1 MNPKDDKPVTAH
13 RHDAD
18 AALIP
23 NQEHEPVLRDEDRKP
38 IRVAI
43 EQRDPDMDPQLIWR
57 GKRTGPLEVNAP
69 PIYVQEHVHPKALI
83 EDLKAGKQRETDLFG
98 HFGLTDA
105 DREAEVEF
113 YRHTRKWSNRFILG
127 DSLEVMT
134 SLAEREGLRGKVQAI
149 YVDPPYGIRFN
160 SNFQWSTNSREVK
173 DGKPDH
179 LTREPEQVRAFRDTW
194 RDGIHSYLGY
204 LRDRLMA
211 ARELLTE
218 NGSCFVQIGDENV
231 HRVRALMDEVF
242 GEENFVSEIVYRT
255 TTGKASA
262 ALDSTRDFVVWF
274 ALDRDKAKLRRLLFQ
289 RDVEADKNYRY
300 DFDETGSFGGVGGS
314 PHRLARMNP
323 LTSQSSSSTT
333 LFRYSLCG
341 NLFKPNK
348 GGWKTNLKGMER
360 LDRSSRLTFSGK
372 TMGFVRPAS
381 DYSLQ
386 AYADIWD
393 DTRQSGFGDDK
404 HYVVQTAPRVIERCL
419 LMTTDPGDLVLDPTA
434 GSGTTAHVAE
444 QWGRR
449 WIAID
454 TSRVAL
460 ALARARVM
468 GARYPAYILRDSAE
482 GQARMEKE
490 GWADPRAEERPR
502 YERDLAQGFVCE
514 RVPHIT
520 LKAIANNPAIDTL
533 WDRHQPAVEAALE
546 NLNSCMVNFPCEH
559 LVETGGRKGKA
570 LDFTDAG
577 YQEMPSGEEAP
588 RGGFMEW
595 EVPRE
600 TGTPMTGE
608 MLKTWQ
614 KAAGMLGEST
624 GRGRR
629 KARKSGDVDEI
640 ELTSLLDVMN
650 FLSSG
655 EGNPMGTSVFH
666 HFTAGNVLDV
676 ERTKNG
682 HPIMPWPLE
691 AQQYHEKFWQARIA
705 RQRAIDEAIER
716 KGREDDYEVLH
727 DKPFE
732 DKKKLRVAGPFTV
745 ESLSPHRTPVTD
757 EDGELLE
764 EAQDLTAESDAF
776 RTAVLDNL
784 AKSGLH
790 QAGREDRID
799 FDAMTPWPGTL
810 VTAKATYMQG
820 DETRTAA
827 IFLGPEYG
835 TVARADVVDAAT
847 EAADA
852 GCDVL
857 VACGFSFTADATA
870 KTSHGRIR
878 ILHARMNSDLH
889 MADLKAG
896 GGNLFAVFGE
906 PDIVLHEA
914 DDMLRVEIEGV
925 NVFRPATG
933 EVVTASASEIACWFV
948 DTDYSGDAFFVR
960 QAYFPGAEVPYKSI
974 RAALRTDVDEDAW
987 DSLKR
992 TTSRPFP
999 RPKSGRIA
1007 VKVINH
1013 LGDEVM
1019 QVLRMSHG

>member
-1 MNPKDDKPVTAH
+1 MTAKDDKPVIAH
-13 RHDAD
+13 RHEQEAVH
-18 AALIP
+18 IP

-38 IRVAI
+38 IRVSI
-43 EQRDPDMDPQLIWR
+43 DNRDPDMDPQLVWR

-98 HFGLTDA
+98 HFGLTDE

-160 SNFQWSTNSREVK
+160 SNFQWSTNSRDVK

-204 LRDRLMA
+204 LRDRLVA

-218 NGSCFVQIGDENV
+218 SGSCFVQIGDENV

-242 GEENFVSEIVYRT
+242 GEENFVSLIAFRKTGT
-255 TTGKASA
+255 TSA
-262 ALDSTRDFVVWF
+262 TLLDATSDYLVWF
-274 ALDRDKAKLRRLLFQ
+274 AKDTAQVKYRPRFIEKTIGGEGAKEYKTVRMSDTTERAAEEAELSGKKSLPKGADVFTLTSVVSDGAAKEPQPLSIFGNTYFPASNEHWKTTIPGMQRLLK
-289 RDVEADKNYRY
+289 ADRLSPRTKKRMYRRY
-300 DFDETGSFGGVGGS
+300 
-314 PHRLARMNP
+314 
-323 LTSQSSSSTT
+323 
-333 LFRYSLCG
+333 FR
-341 NLFKPNK
+341 
-348 GGWKTNLKGMER
+348 
-360 LDRSSRLTFSGK
+360 
-372 TMGFVRPAS
+372 
-381 DYSLQ
+381 DYSIFATNNSWQDVRGAL
-386 AYADIWD
+386 
-393 DTRQSGFGDDK
+393 SK
-404 HYVVQTAPRVIERCL
+404 VYVVQTAEVIAQRCL
-419 LMTTDPGDLVLDPTA
+419 LMTTDPGDIVLDPTA

-444 QWGRR
+444 HWGRR

-468 GARYPAYILRDSAE
+468 GAKYPAFLLRDSAE

-490 GWADPRAEERPR
+490 GWADPSAEKRPH
-502 YERDLAQGFVCE
+502 YDRDVAQGFVCE

-533 WDRHQPAVEAALE
+533 YDRHQPAVEDALAAL
-546 NLNSCMVNFPCEH
+546 NSALRASPPPDPFEVGQ
-559 LVETGGRKGKA
+559 GGRKGTKIA
-570 LDFTDAG
+570 FTESGEA
-577 YQEMPSGEEAP
+577 EMPSGEMAP
-588 RGGFMEW
+588 AGGLMEW

-600 TGTPMTGE
+600 SPDGWP
-608 MLKTWQ
+608 
-614 KAAGMLGEST
+614 A
-624 GRGRR
+624 
-629 KARKSGDVDEI
+629 D
-640 ELTSLLDVMN
+640 LLD
-650 FLSSG
+650 
-655 EGNPMGTSVFH
+655 
-666 HFTAGNVLDV
+666 A
-676 ERTKNG
+676 
-682 HPIMPWPLE
+682 
-691 AQQYHEKFWQARIA
+691 FWQARIA

-732 DKKKLRVAGPFTV
+732 EKKKVRVAGPFTV

-757 EDGELLE
+757 EEGELLE
-764 EAQDLTAESDAF
+764 EAQDQSAESDAF

-784 AKSGLH
+784 AKAGIH
-790 QAGREDRID
+790 QAGREDRIE
-799 FDAMTPWPGTL
+799 FDGMTPWPGSL
-810 VTAKATYMQG
+810 ITAKATYLEG
-820 DETRTAA
+820 DDTRTAA

-835 TVARADVVDAAT
+835 TVTRADVVDAAT

-870 KTSHGRIR
+870 KHSHGRIR

-889 MADLKAG
+889 MAGELKAG

-906 PDIVLHEA
+906 PDILLHEEG
-914 DDMLRVEIEGV
+914 DKLRVEIEGV

-933 EVVTASASEIACWFV
+933 EVVTASAGEIACWFV

-960 QAYFPGAEVPYKSI
+960 QAYFPGADVPYKSI
-974 RAALRTDVDEDAW
+974 KSALKADVDAEAW

-992 TTSRPFP
+992 TTSRAFP

-1019 QVLRMSHG
+1019 QVLRIS

>member
-1 MNPKDDKPVTAH
+1 MPDDKPVTH
-13 RHDAD
+13 LEHDTLTAN
-18 AALIP
+18 IP
-23 NQEHEPVLRDEDRKP
+23 NAEHEPVLRPEDKAP
-38 IRVAI
+38 IRATI
-43 EQRDPDMDPQLIWR
+43 AARDPDLDPQLVWR

-83 EDLKAGKQRETDLFG
+83 EDLKAGRARADDLFG
-98 HFGLTDA
+98 HFGLTDE

-113 YRHTRKWSNRFILG
+113 YRHTKKWSNRFILG

-160 SNFQWSTNSREVK
+160 SNFQWSTNSRDVK

-204 LRDRLMA
+204 LRDRLVA

-218 NGSCFVQIGDENV
+218 SGSCFVQIGDENV

-242 GEENFVSEIVYRT
+242 GDENFISLISVKKS
-255 TTGKASA
+255 SA
-262 ALDSTRDFVVWF
+262 QTS
-274 ALDRDKAKLRRLLFQ
+274 RLLSGSNDFICWYGK
-289 RDVEADKNYRY
+289 DKDKTKYRNLFHEKG
-300 DFDETGSFGGVGGS
+300 FDTAAGSEYRHAITPEGTRENISKNILMGAEKLPLGWQPFRPS
-314 PHRLARMNP
+314 P
-323 LTSQSSSSTT
+323 LTSQGFRQNTT
-333 LFRYSLCG
+333 VNYFYEGTSYH
-341 NLFKPNK
+341 P
-348 GGWKTNLKGMER
+348 GGGANWKTTVSGLDNLVYAGR
-360 LDRSSRLTFSGK
+360 IIPRK
-372 TMGFVRPAS
+372 TSLSYLRRTADHPVYPINNVWEDTKWGFDAS
-381 DYSLQ
+381 D
-386 AYADIWD
+386 
-393 DTRQSGFGDDK
+393 K
-404 HYVVQTAPRVIERCL
+404 VYVVQTNTKAVARCL

-468 GARYPAYILRDSAE
+468 GAKYPAYLLRDSPE

-490 GWADPRAEERPR
+490 GWAAPRAEERPR
-502 YERDLAQGFVCE
+502 YERDVAQGFVCE

-533 WDRHQPAVEAALE
+533 WDRHQPAVEQALADLNAALRADPPARPFE
-546 NLNSCMVNFPCEH
+546 VQQ
-559 LVETGGRKGKA
+559 GGRKGTKIA
-570 LDFTDAG
+570 FTEPG
-577 YQEMPSGEEAP
+577 EVTMPSGEHAP
-588 RGGFMEW
+588 AGGLMEW
-595 EVPRE
+595 EVPR
-600 TGTPMTGE
+600 
-608 MLKTWQ
+608 
-614 KAAGMLGEST
+614 
-624 GRGRR
+624 
-629 KARKSGDVDEI
+629 D
-640 ELTSLLDVMN
+640 
-650 FLSSG
+650 LSDLVGPISD
-655 EGNPMGTSVFH
+655 
-666 HFTAGNVLDV
+666 AD
-676 ERTKNG
+676 
-682 HPIMPWPLE
+682 HPSITHE
-691 AQQYHEKFWQARIA
+691 AHTRFWDARIA

-776 RTAVLDNL
+776 RTAILDNL
-784 AKSGLH
+784 LKAGLH
-790 QAGREDRID
+790 QAGREDRIA
-799 FDAMTPWPGTL
+799 FDALTPWPGDL
-810 VTAKATYMQG
+810 ITAKATYQEG

-835 TVARADVVDAAT
+835 TIGRADLV
-847 EAADA
+847 EAARESADI

-857 VACGFSFTADATA
+857 VACGFSFSADAGA
-870 KTSHGRIR
+870 MYRHGALR

-889 MADLKAG
+889 MAGDLKAG

-906 PDIVLHEA
+906 PDIALH
-914 DDMLRVEIEGV
+914 DDGDMLRVEIEGV

-960 QAYFPGAEVPYKSI
+960 QAYFPGAETPYKSI
-974 RAALRTDVDEDAW
+974 RAALKADVDEDAW
-987 DSLKR
+987 ESLKR
-992 TTSRPFP
+992 TVSRPFP
-999 RPKSGRIA
+999 RPKNGRIA
-1007 VKVINH
+1007 VKVVNH

-1019 QVLRMSHG
+1019 QVLRVR